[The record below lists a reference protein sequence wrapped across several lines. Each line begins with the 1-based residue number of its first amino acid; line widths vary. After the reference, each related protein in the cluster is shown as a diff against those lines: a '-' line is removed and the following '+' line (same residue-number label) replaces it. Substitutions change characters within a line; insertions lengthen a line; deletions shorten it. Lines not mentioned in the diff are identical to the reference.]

1 MATNEQNGV
10 LPQHYTNK
18 DAHTVHCI
26 FYSLTVF
33 YAYPV
38 RKIYFLI
45 LRISFFE
52 IYSSTAYFTEEA
64 ECEIFNVHIKICFR
78 QIHSNT
84 LVSIVVYPFS
94 TQKCIKN
101 PNQQYIATDQTS
113 YTSYNPKCL
122 PIINQRETIS
132 LYAYLMNFKIAQLK
146 RQIILRKTIRNTIEM
161 LFTISWFLII
171 PLTI

>member
-1 MATNEQNGV
+1 MTSSPTKDYLSLSTKSDWFTKHPMLHTTSLCWVFLAFPTSSLVVLHILYPKWQTTNKMAYY
-10 LPQHYTNK
+10 LSQHHTNK

-38 RKIYFLI
+38 RKICFLI
-45 LRISFFE
+45 LKISFFE

-84 LVSIVVYPFS
+84 LVSIVV
-94 TQKCIKN
+94 
-101 PNQQYIATDQTS
+101 
-113 YTSYNPKCL
+113 
-122 PIINQRETIS
+122 
-132 LYAYLMNFKIAQLK
+132 
-146 RQIILRKTIRNTIEM
+146 
-161 LFTISWFLII
+161 
-171 PLTI
+171 